1 MKKSYKAALVLS
13 IVGIG
18 VIGLYQPTD
27 TVEAALDYS
36 ILQRSTYP
44 KVNTYIKQQNLWIPK
59 ITQQVTQFPKF
70 DYRNGNGQAEGI
82 VIHETANKNST
93 IAGEIAYMKQNYENA
108 FVHAFVDKDNIIQIH
123 PADYAVWG
131 AGKQA
136 NPRFYQIELV
146 EHNTFH
152 QFAQSVNNDA
162 FLIANMLH
170 YFDLAPSRAT
180 KEGSGTV
187 WTHDEVSRYLGGT
200 NHTDPVGYFAQW
212 GYTVAEFYSLIVEK
226 YNAMPNQV
234 YQEEDMVGAYA
245 LPVDPHNYGV
255 WSSAINGTKVTNLS
269 NYSNQYIYI
278 QKRVRTNAG
287 DWYLIGKDGKDIGWV
302 SADGVQLSS
311 ISSTPDKD
319 AYNYGV
325 WSNYIGGTRV
335 AGLSSYSGKTIE
347 VTNEKYVNGS
357 PWVQFAVDGKVIGWV
372 AKDGVAIGS
381 KPQEVPQPV
390 DLTGMPVANAYN
402 YGIWTDYNGGS
413 LVNGLNVYSDQIVNI
428 VSTVKDAN
436 GNEKIQIA
444 VNGKA
449 IGWVAKE
456 AVDTNIRPVNYA
468 GIATTDAYNY
478 GVWSNYTGSNNK
490 RVGSLNDY
498 VNKQLTIT
506 KEATLPDG
514 SKWVEFSVD
523 GKVIGWVGEKGI
535 DTSIIPVNYI
545 AMPVTDAYN
554 YGVWSSYTG
563 SNNKRVG
570 SLNDYVN
577 KQLTITKEATLPD
590 GSKWVEFSVDG
601 KVIGWVGEKG
611 IDTSI
616 IPVNYTAM
624 PVADAYNYGVW
635 SNYTG
640 SNNKRVGSLN
650 DYVNKQLTIT
660 KEATLPDGSK
670 WVEFSVDGKV
680 IGWVGEK
687 GIDTNIIPVNYTA
700 MPVTDAYNYGV
711 WSSYTG
717 SNNKRVGSLN
727 DYVNKQ
733 LTITKEATLPDGSKW
748 VEFSVNGKVIG
759 WVGQKGITLNKAKAA
774 MMPIQEKTETADV
787 VTVENINGTPVAE
800 SSDYGIWDSYQPD
813 STKVGELSFYTN
825 KIVTVTQKAIF
836 EDGKEWFEISVNGN
850 IIGWVSKTG
859 IDIVDNT
866 ENQTSEETV
875 VESETQE
882 LIEPEDTEASTVI
895 TGVPVKEADQFEIKD
910 GYSDD
915 SNVIGELA
923 DYISEEF
930 VVTQKVKLKDQTEW
944 FEITLDNKSI
954 GWVQSEALEIK

>member
-1 MKKSYKAALVLS
+1 M
-13 IVGIG
+13 
-18 VIGLYQPTD
+18 
-27 TVEAALDYS
+27 
-36 ILQRSTYP
+36 
-44 KVNTYIKQQNLWIPK
+44 
-59 ITQQVTQFPKF
+59 
-70 DYRNGNGQAEGI
+70 
-82 VIHETANKNST
+82 
-93 IAGEIAYMKQNYENA
+93 
-108 FVHAFVDKDNIIQIH
+108 
-123 PADYAVWG
+123 
-131 AGKQA
+131 
-136 NPRFYQIELV
+136 
-146 EHNTFH
+146 
-152 QFAQSVNNDA
+152 
-162 FLIANMLH
+162 
-170 YFDLAPSRAT
+170 
-180 KEGSGTV
+180 
-187 WTHDEVSRYLGGT
+187 
-200 NHTDPVGYFAQW
+200 
-212 GYTVAEFYSLIVEK
+212 
-226 YNAMPNQV
+226 
-234 YQEEDMVGAYA
+234 
-245 LPVDPHNYGV
+245 
-255 WSSAINGTKVTNLS
+255 
-269 NYSNQYIYI
+269 
-278 QKRVRTNAG
+278 
-287 DWYLIGKDGKDIGWV
+287 
-302 SADGVQLSS
+302 
-311 ISSTPDKD
+311 
-319 AYNYGV
+319 
-325 WSNYIGGTRV
+325 
-335 AGLSSYSGKTIE
+335 
-347 VTNEKYVNGS
+347 TNEKYVNGS

-498 VNKQLTIT
+498 ANKQLTIT

-535 DTSIIPVNYI
+535 DTS
-545 AMPVTDAYN
+545 
-554 YGVWSSYTG
+554 
-563 SNNKRVG
+563 
-570 SLNDYVN
+570 
-577 KQLTITKEATLPD
+577 
-590 GSKWVEFSVDG
+590 
-601 KVIGWVGEKG
+601 
-611 IDTSI
+611 
-616 IPVNYTAM
+616 
-624 PVADAYNYGVW
+624 
-635 SNYTG
+635 
-640 SNNKRVGSLN
+640 
-650 DYVNKQLTIT
+650 
-660 KEATLPDGSK
+660 
-670 WVEFSVDGKV
+670 
-680 IGWVGEK
+680 
-687 GIDTNIIPVNYTA
+687 IIPVNYTA

-800 SSDYGIWDSYQPD
+800 SGDYGIWDNYQPD
-813 STKVGELSFYTN
+813 STKVGELSSYTN

-915 SNVIGELA
+915 SNVIGDLA